1 MSGHS
6 ILFLIYFL
14 HLFQNFGRNV
24 QFQAIHM
31 FLTALQQLNFTVSQV
46 EKKNLQ
52 KLKILTQK
60 FYVLNLQ
67 MESQRNYQRI
77 RNS

>member
-1 MSGHS
+1 
-6 ILFLIYFL
+6 
-14 HLFQNFGRNV
+14 
-24 QFQAIHM
+24 M

-67 MESQRNYQRI
+67 MESLRNYQRI